1 MKTLAQILVLA
12 LLPACLACT
21 QNPEIDLAGTWR
33 GQWTAGGTAGSLEV
47 TFAGKRAFGDMT
59 LYDVTLLATG
69 PSCPTGQDRGMGDR
83 TVAFNQDDVHFAV
96 SFAGGPEGDG
106 TFLFDGSL
114 NGGREIDGT
123 YRMSSDSCPACTCGM
138 GPSGTWTVLR

>member
-47 TFAGKRAFGDMT
+47 TFAGKRAFGGT
-59 LYDVTLLATG
+59 
-69 PSCPTGQDRGMGDR
+69 GDR
-83 TVAFNQDDVHFAV
+83 TVAFNQDEVHFAV
-96 SFAGGPEGDG
+96 SLAAGSGGDG

-114 NGGREIDGT
+114 NGGREIDGN
-123 YRMSSDSCPACTCGM
+123 YRLSSDSCSACTCGM